1 MVKSYYSQVHT
12 FQIVFGLS
20 VCLFF
25 TDEASSQCVQSS
37 LADLES
43 MFPASSLDLEYFGNM
58 SSSSSSSSLLPTSL
72 PVDVPDKSQAA
83 DDVRIL
89 PPPQV
94 GKRSSRSAAPVASLC
109 ACGCGFIG
117 EVKPCEG
124 CRVES
129 IRSRCHTAYRRCRKC
144 AGKYGWFRSQLSK
157 IQAFL
162 KTSSPPSFYCAET
175 YVAKRLEKIPADQ
188 LNALKEIIDPLPPPL
203 IGLDAWAMAVTMRT
217 FRPPGSNA
225 KVLSFSLLEQTLD
238 DWNEVVAGF
247 VTKND
252 LRSLR
257 VALTHGG
264 GSIVSSTQLHAVKW
278 WLNDVVSWFKVL
290 AREYNFRCD
299 R

>member
-1 MVKSYYSQVHT
+1 MK
-12 FQIVFGLS
+12 
-20 VCLFF
+20 
-25 TDEASSQCVQSS
+25 
-37 LADLES
+37 
-43 MFPASSLDLEYFGNM
+43 
-58 SSSSSSSSLLPTSL
+58 
-72 PVDVPDKSQAA
+72 
-83 DDVRIL
+83 
-89 PPPQV
+89 
-94 GKRSSRSAAPVASLC
+94 
-109 ACGCGFIG
+109 
-117 EVKPCEG
+117 
-124 CRVES
+124 
-129 IRSRCHTAYRRCRKC
+129 
-144 AGKYGWFRSQLSK
+144 
-157 IQAFL
+157 
-162 KTSSPPSFYCAET
+162 SSPPAFYSVEE
-175 YVAKRLEKIPADQ
+175 YVVKRLEKIPVDQ

-203 IGLDAWAMAVTMRT
+203 IGLDARAMALTMRT

-247 VTKND
+247 VTKKD